1 MDKPQFTFPR
11 YPSIISTG
19 LAVIA
24 ARILG
29 HKRSLHTDALRL
41 TGRITPPVIAKG
53 VENIPTSG
61 GYLIVINHYV
71 RPGYNTAWN
80 ALALAAIIPEEI
92 TYIMSEEWAFTGNPF
107 GFLMRPL
114 MRSFL
119 ASISWVYGF
128 LSMPSMVKGLSTPL
142 SRAAAVRRVI
152 KFVRAHPNAIIG
164 LSPEGQD
171 SPRNDV
177 GLAPAGGGKFMLQ
190 LNRMGLPLL
199 PVVVVE
205 NPGQLTVKFSQ
216 VFDVTVEAD
225 TPPEKV
231 DESVRR
237 AVRDRLFELYRS
249 KG

>member
-29 HKRSLHTDALRL
+29 HKRSLHTDAIRL
-41 TGRITPPVIAKG
+41 TAKIIPPVIVEG

-61 GYLIVINHYV
+61 GYLIVVNHYV
-71 RPGYNTAWN
+71 RAGYNTAWN
-80 ALALAAIIPEEI
+80 ALALAAVIPEEI
-92 TYIMSEEWAFTGNPF
+92 AYIMSEAWAFTGNPS
-107 GFLMRPL
+107 GFLLRPL

-119 ASISWVYGF
+119 ASINRVYGF

-152 KFVRAHPNAIIG
+152 QFVRTHPNAIIG
-164 LSPEGQD
+164 LAPEGQD
-171 SPRNDV
+171 SPLDGV

-199 PVVVVE
+199 PVTVAE
-205 NPGQLTVKFSQ
+205 NSGQLIVKFGQ
-216 VFDVTVEAD
+216 AFDITVEAD

-249 KG
+249 NG